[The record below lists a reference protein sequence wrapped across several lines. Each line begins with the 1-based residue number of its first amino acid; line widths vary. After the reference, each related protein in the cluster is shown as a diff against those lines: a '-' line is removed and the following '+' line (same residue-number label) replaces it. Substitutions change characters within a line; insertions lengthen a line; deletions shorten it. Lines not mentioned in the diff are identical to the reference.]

1 MDGASV
7 AVIAVIVVTFAIVL
21 FTKYNAV
28 IVLALGVSVAYLFSF
43 VLTNGDMFIVWT
55 ELGYSTAEV
64 GTVSNALTIIT
75 SSFLHKNVWHLFS
88 NILFLLLIG
97 LSMKK
102 RVSNL
107 KFLLIV
113 LVGDILGTTVYGLT
127 TETPHI
133 LIGSSSI
140 IATIIGAMF
149 AMFPRLNVVLPKPIG
164 DTGIEFW
171 ELALIWMGLQVLMI
185 TGLIED
191 NDVAYSAHIAGFV
204 VGVIVGMVSRSEV
217 KWEISKPPEYD
228 IDLTL
233 LEPYCVSE
241 EQKRMYEK
249 AICTAD
255 PVLRS
260 AWIRNIVKCISCP
273 KCGRKLKVVGEN
285 FVCSN
290 GHIIK
295 KNS

>member
-107 KFLLIV
+107 KFLSVV

-171 ELALIWMGLQVLMI
+171 ELALFG
-185 TGLIED
+185 
-191 NDVAYSAHIAGFV
+191 
-204 VGVIVGMVSRSEV
+204 
-217 KWEISKPPEYD
+217 
-228 IDLTL
+228 
-233 LEPYCVSE
+233 
-241 EQKRMYEK
+241 
-249 AICTAD
+249 
-255 PVLRS
+255 
-260 AWIRNIVKCISCP
+260 
-273 KCGRKLKVVGEN
+273 
-285 FVCSN
+285 
-290 GHIIK
+290 
-295 KNS
+295 

>member
-7 AVIAVIVVTFAIVL
+7 AVIAVVVVTFVIAL
-21 FTKYNAV
+21 FTRYNAV
-28 IVLALGVSVAYLFSF
+28 IVLALGVSIAYLFSF
-43 VLTNGDMFIVWT
+43 VLTDGDMFIVWT

-64 GTVSNALTIIT
+64 GTVSNTLTIIT

-204 VGVIVGMVSRSEV
+204 IGAIVGTISRSEV

-249 AICTAD
+249 AICTTD
-255 PVLRS
+255 PIRRS
-260 AWIRNIVKCISCP
+260 AWIRNTVNCISCP